1 MFDNI
6 DFLKVIFDFAKNAWS
21 QSVLIVMIF
30 FQWYVINQQLKRS
43 MLKDDINKNLIE
55 INVKQNMLI
64 DKLADEIKEIKNELN
79 RNTEKVLWSVWK
91 TIIDEKNLI
100 YIAKRCVR
108 SACIEK
114 LDFLDNMLA
123 LDDIT
128 HNQEEKKKQITS
140 QLKRFSRDL
149 YVDPLNEFS
158 SKRWPV
164 WDWIGITFP
173 MERFLEE
180 IFKIFFNIEID
191 RYKKRKLFLNIMEL
205 YQNSLWEEFKIYL
218 DYGDF
223 NS

>member
-1 MFDNI
+1 M
-6 DFLKVIFDFAKNAWS
+6 
-21 QSVLIVMIF
+21 
-30 FQWYVINQQLKRS
+30 
-43 MLKDDINKNLIE
+43 
-55 INVKQNMLI
+55 
-64 DKLADEIKEIKNELN
+64 
-79 RNTEKVLWSVWK
+79 
-91 TIIDEKNLI
+91 I

-180 IFKIFFNIEID
+180 IFKIFLIL
-191 RYKKRKLFLNIMEL
+191 K
-205 YQNSLWEEFKIYL
+205 
-218 DYGDF
+218 
-223 NS
+223 